1 VLCYI
6 ALLFALL
13 CMRMILRVQGL
24 LRESRCLWAGPRRF
38 WATLLLRTI
47 RIISQRLGRVSGVAA
62 YTQTNNETNQE
73 RLY

>member
-1 VLCYI
+1 
-6 ALLFALL
+6 
-13 CMRMILRVQGL
+13 